1 MVQPRPVAAYDFE
14 TLERCPRK
22 LAWERQY
29 PGGRVKP
36 LECLYVGLEAGLKGK
51 DPRNAIMTLAASPG
65 LDVEGVETYSLA
77 HHYAKLAEILTLYLL
92 GKDKKWE
99 RNGQVW
105 ESGGDIRRVVLVDRW
120 SEQRKMEE
128 IRSWRT
134 VAEVCR
140 HDRPMLLNMI
150 VIGSTVDQKRVSPW
164 TRGYSHPKNGG
175 LRFKKKDGE
184 SLGAG
189 WEQVW
194 RERWTGDVNRWLGV
208 MQRDKIFDD
217 LVHTVRLSVP
227 HRRDEFMA
235 DMERMEQM
243 MRELPANPPMNRGG
257 CYRFSP
263 CGFVGV
269 CHAPERKTPAEC
281 GWVSLDAVRNAP
293 LVRSDCVTVG

>member
-1 MVQPRPVAAYDFE
+1 MVQPAVASYDYE
-14 TLERCPRK
+14 TFERCPRLYRWQK
-22 LAWERQY
+22 DY

-36 LECLYVGLEAGLKGK
+36 LECLYVGLEAGLEGK
-51 DPRNAIMTLAASPG
+51 DPRNAVMTLAASPG
-65 LDVEGVETYSLA
+65 IDIEGVETYSIAVHL
-77 HHYAKLAEILTLYLL
+77 AKLAEILTLYLL

-105 ESGGDIRRVVLVDRW
+105 EAGGDIRRVVLVDRW

-150 VIGSTVDQKRVSPW
+150 VIGSTVDQRRVSPW
-164 TRGYSHPKNGG
+164 TRGYAHPKNGG

-184 SLGAG
+184 SLGPG
-189 WEQVW
+189 WETVW
-194 RERWTGDVNRWLGV
+194 RERWPGDVNRWMGV
-208 MQRDKIFDD
+208 MQRDRIFDD

-227 HRRDEFMA
+227 QRRDEYMA
-235 DMERMEQM
+235 DMERMEGE
-243 MRELPANPPMNRGG
+243 MRRLPANPPMRRSG

-263 CGFVGV
+263 CQFVNV
-269 CHAPERKTPAEC
+269 CHLLEPKTPAEC
-281 GWVSLDAVRNAP
+281 GWVSLDSVRNSP
-293 LVRSDCVTVG
+293 VQRIPVVNV